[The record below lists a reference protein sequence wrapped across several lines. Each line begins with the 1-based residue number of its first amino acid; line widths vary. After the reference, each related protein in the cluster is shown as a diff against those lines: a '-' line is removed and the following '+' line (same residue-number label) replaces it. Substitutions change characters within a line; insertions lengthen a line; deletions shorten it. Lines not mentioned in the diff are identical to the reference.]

1 MFDNI
6 WNIPFLSGISK
17 KTSFLGINY
26 YFSKDKSWNDVF
38 FSGKKDFFK
47 GKTSL
52 SDLGWPITP
61 EGIHDAVSLVHTYLP
76 KTKIWITENGLS
88 SKNEENQIK
97 FLNLH
102 IQECNK
108 NPLIQRYFYWTLI
121 DCFEWDYSKTN
132 FGLVTKDRKKKKSF
146 FE

>member
-1 MFDNI
+1 MAI
-6 WNIPFLSGISK
+6 E
-17 KTSFLGINY
+17 
-26 YFSKDKSWNDVF
+26 
-38 FSGKKDFFK
+38 
-47 GKTSL
+47 
-52 SDLGWPITP
+52 ITP

-108 NPLIQRYFYWTLI
+108 NPLFNDIFI
-121 DCFEWDYSKTN
+121 
-132 FGLVTKDRKKKKSF
+132 GL
-146 FE
+146 